1 MKWFVALLCTCF
13 ISPAIAG
20 RACEQTSVSP
30 ENFIRALTLAERAY
44 QQLQLAY
51 EQNNT
56 KVVVIARAG
65 QDLTKYGLRYSHLG
79 WAYRSNEG
87 KWKILHKLNH
97 CGTAES
103 AIYLHGL
110 AEFFLDDLWRYEAV
124 WSELS
129 PQLQTPMLG
138 ALNDSEARLKMHEPA
153 YSMVSYPWA
162 TRYQQSNQWAIET
175 LALAAE
181 LSIKTRA
188 QAQAWLKFKDYNP
201 SMLQIGTMTRLGARV
216 GMANV
221 AFDDH
226 PNQQRF
232 AGQIETVTVD
242 SVLKWLETSGMA
254 GKPKT
259 IGR

>member
-1 MKWFVALLCTCF
+1 MRWFFALVCACLT
-13 ISPAIAG
+13 SLAMAG
-20 RACEQTSVSP
+20 RVCEQKSVSP
-30 ENFIRALTLAERAY
+30 ENFIRALTLAESTY
-44 QQLQLAY
+44 KQLQLAY

-56 KVVVIARAG
+56 KVFVIARAG

-79 WAYRSNEG
+79 WAYRSNSG
-87 KWKILHKLNH
+87 QWKILHKLNH

-110 AEFFLDDLWRYEAV
+110 AEFFLDDLWRYEAIL
-124 WSELS
+124 SELS
-129 PQLQTPMLG
+129 PQLQAPMVTT
-138 ALNDSEARLKMHEPA
+138 LNDTEARLKMHEPA

-181 LSIKTRA
+181 SSIKTRA
-188 QAQAWLKFKDYNP
+188 QAQAWLKFKGYTP

-242 SVLKWLETSGMA
+242 SVLKWLETNGMA
-254 GKPKT
+254 GNPKT